1 MYVHLKKHR
10 LRETGL
16 GRTAGPVFVLN
27 GGNMKTEIRGIR
39 LARLLLFWFAGNLTA
54 FFAMVHFAVGW
65 KILIG
70 ILTGIA
76 FLFFQFFHPHT
87 VAGEKKLA
95 SLEHGCNLLRTGA
108 VWLVLEC
115 VTVGILIWSHALFWA
130 LELVNLGVFAL
141 LCWAIVF
148 QGLLHIALHS
158 SQVKLPWHIALF
170 FLWWM
175 PVLNLFLIVHIYR
188 TAKHE
193 LHLECAKAE
202 CDIVRK
208 ESEICKTRYPILLVH
223 GIFFRDWQ
231 LFNYW
236 GRIPAELQKNG
247 AVIFYGKQQSAQS
260 ISESARE
267 LAAQIKAICTETGAE
282 KVNIIAHSKGGLDC
296 RCALQD
302 YGVSQYVASLTTI
315 NTPHH
320 GCAFVDDLLRKVP
333 DKTARWIADRYNKLF
348 LKLGDDHPDFLA
360 GVRELTDESCRKF
373 HAAHPCLPN
382 VYYQCVMSKMHSAF
396 SAPFPLWLGY
406 LLNKRC
412 VGENDGLVPV
422 SSAKMENVPLLMV
435 PDAKRRGISHGD
447 MIDLNRENIP
457 GFDVREWYVQ
467 LVQQLKQKG
476 F

>member
-1 MYVHLKKHR
+1 M
-10 LRETGL
+10 
-16 GRTAGPVFVLN
+16 
-27 GGNMKTEIRGIR
+27 
-39 LARLLLFWFAGNLTA
+39 
-54 FFAMVHFAVGW
+54 
-65 KILIG
+65 
-70 ILTGIA
+70 
-76 FLFFQFFHPHT
+76 
-87 VAGEKKLA
+87 
-95 SLEHGCNLLRTGA
+95 
-108 VWLVLEC
+108 
-115 VTVGILIWSHALFWA
+115 
-130 LELVNLGVFAL
+130 
-141 LCWAIVF
+141 
-148 QGLLHIALHS
+148 
-158 SQVKLPWHIALF
+158 
-170 FLWWM
+170 
-175 PVLNLFLIVHIYR
+175 
-188 TAKHE
+188 
-193 LHLECAKAE
+193 
-202 CDIVRK
+202 
-208 ESEICKTRYPILLVH
+208 
-223 GIFFRDWQ
+223 
-231 LFNYW
+231 
-236 GRIPAELQKNG
+236 
-247 AVIFYGKQQSAQS
+247 IFYGKRQSAQS

-360 GVRELTDESCRKF
+360 GVRELTDESRRKF

-422 SSAKMENVPLLMV
+422 SSAKMENVPSLMV

-467 LVQQLKQKG
+467 LVRRLKQKG